1 MIEVV
6 RKNPAIKNQPPSHKG
21 GKLKP
26 YSAGGGSNVSQKN
39 WRMNSIGL
47 QSTEAAIFMPMMKKA
62 IKNVMMETIPV
73 APK

>member
-6 RKNPAIKNQPPSHKG
+6 RKKPAIKNQPPSQRG
-21 GKLKP
+21 GKLNP
-26 YSAGGGSNVSQKN
+26 YSAGGGSSVSQKN

-47 QSTEAAIFMPMMKKA
+47 QSTDAAIFIPMMKKA
-62 IKNVMMETIPV
+62 IKNVMMEAMPV